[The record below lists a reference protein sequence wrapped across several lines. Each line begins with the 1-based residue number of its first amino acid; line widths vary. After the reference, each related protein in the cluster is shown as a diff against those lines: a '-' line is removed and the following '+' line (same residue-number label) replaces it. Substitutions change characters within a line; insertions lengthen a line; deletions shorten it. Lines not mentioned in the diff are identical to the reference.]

1 MESFRSGEV
10 VGNAAAIN
18 VELGWVP
25 DYVEVTNVTD
35 GDIISCGFPN
45 RQIIPFSGG
54 GTNEISVGDKITG
67 QTNGATAIIKAVLL
81 YSGTWAGGDAAGFFV
96 AEVDD
101 IVGTFTSEAV
111 VSDASSSSATDDADV
126 TVQVTHTVSIEALVA
141 TKTTTDALLP
151 YAGSAGS
158 NAKGFIIGSLVA
170 EEAKLLRWCA
180 WRNDR

>member
-1 MESFRSGEV
+1 MESFQSGEV
-10 VGNAAAIN
+10 LDNAASIN

-54 GTNEISVGDKITG
+54 GVNELVVGEKITDV
-67 QTNGATAIIKAVLL
+67 TTKATAIIKEVLL
-81 YSGTWAGGDAAGFFV
+81 YSGSWAGGDAAGFFV

-101 IVGTFTSEAV
+101 IVGTFGSNNVTGETA
-111 VSDASSSSATDDADV
+111 AATDDATV

-151 YAGSAGS
+151 YAGVDST